1 MFLLFFC
8 TVFFSLSKNVQL
20 DYSYALKKL
29 HEVLSLFSS
38 YFKSSLLHT
47 PHKEISF
54 KIYLT
59 ALYKRMC
66 SLVMKHFKL

>member
-1 MFLLFFC
+1 MHL
-8 TVFFSLSKNVQL
+8 
-20 DYSYALKKL
+20 KL

-38 YFKSSLLHT
+38 YLKSALLHT

-66 SLVMKHFKL
+66 SLVIKHFKL